1 MWVVKLGGSL
11 ATSASIQQWLDV
23 LACHGAGN
31 VVLVPGGG
39 PFANQVRAI
48 QSVWQFDDRIAHRM
62 ALLAMEQ
69 YGWMLLGLRSDLIPV
84 TGFEQ
89 IESALNRAQVPVWL
103 PSRMALADRALPA
116 NWDVTS
122 DSLAAWLA
130 LRLKAEHLILV
141 KSAEVDAGIVE
152 CRTLQA
158 NGVVDRAFSGFV
170 RPGAFRAWICHGN
183 DSELFRL
190 ALYSG
195 VVAGTRVESRA
206 EGPSRRGGTS
216 AGRKRP
222 NP

>member
-39 PFANQVRAI
+39 PFARQVRAM
-48 QSVWQFDDRIAHRM
+48 QSSWQFNDEVAHRM

-69 YGWMLLGLRSDLIPV
+69 YGWMLLGLRPDLIPAV
-84 TGFEQ
+84 DTEE
-89 IESALNRAQVPVWL
+89 IEAALNRAQVPVWL
-103 PSRMALADRALPA
+103 PSRMVLADSALPA

-141 KSAEVDAGIVE
+141 KSAQVDAGTIE
-152 CRTLQA
+152 CKILQA
-158 NGVVDRAFSGFV
+158 EGVVDRAFAGFL
-170 RPGAFRAWICHGN
+170 GQGGFRAWICHGN

-195 VVAGTRVESRA
+195 VVAGTRVDTA
-206 EGPSRRGGTS
+206 PAVAPPDG
-216 AGRKRP
+216 
-222 NP
+222 

>member
-23 LACHGAGN
+23 LACHGSGN

-39 PFANQVRAI
+39 PFARQVRAL
-48 QSVWQFDDRIAHRM
+48 QSTWQFDDRVAHRM

-69 YGWMLLGLRSDLIPV
+69 YGWMLLGLRGDLIPAV
-84 TGFEQ
+84 DSGE

-103 PSRMALADRALPA
+103 PSRMALEDDKLPA
-116 NWDVTS
+116 NWEVTS

-141 KSAEVDAGIVE
+141 KSAPVDAGIIE
-152 CRTLQA
+152 CKALQDE
-158 NGVVDRAFSGFV
+158 GVVDRAFSRFV
-170 RPGAFRAWICHGN
+170 RRGAFRAWICHGN

-195 VVAGTRVESRA
+195 VVAGTRVDAAPAGARRRPASARSRSPKA
-206 EGPSRRGGTS
+206 
-216 AGRKRP
+216 
-222 NP
+222 